1 MANKVTEQL
10 KNKVSEIVFERGTSC
25 FKREEGIINTL
36 LADKKFIT
44 IEADYNEKDKNIRTS
59 MTITQKKGEYIESN
73 CSCVDYNQRKNIC
86 KHIVA
91 LGILSDKTKDVI
103 ETIGTENTIM
113 KFDEIFEKI
122 YEISEKEKEIK
133 PKKKI
138 EKNNNLK
145 SEIKKYENGKIE
157 NKSKKLNKENEI
169 IEKINIRDENK
180 NLETKKELLLEI
192 EVDEE
197 SYSDYRYGYDYE
209 RDNFTPGYV
218 FRIKTGIDKTYYVK
232 DVVKFVDSI
241 IKNEKYN
248 ITGKFVFNP
257 EIHYFSNENRIIIE
271 EIDKFC
277 KKIIKTDTI
286 IRDKKGLKI
295 IKGF

>member
-145 SEIKKYENGKIE
+145 NKKNKIK
-157 NKSKKLNKENEI
+157 
-169 IEKINIRDENK
+169 
-180 NLETKKELLLEI
+180 
-192 EVDEE
+192 
-197 SYSDYRYGYDYE
+197 
-209 RDNFTPGYV
+209 
-218 FRIKTGIDKTYYVK
+218 
-232 DVVKFVDSI
+232 
-241 IKNEKYN
+241 
-248 ITGKFVFNP
+248 
-257 EIHYFSNENRIIIE
+257 
-271 EIDKFC
+271 
-277 KKIIKTDTI
+277 
-286 IRDKKGLKI
+286 
-295 IKGF
+295 

>member
-122 YEISEKEKEIK
+122 
-133 PKKKI
+133 
-138 EKNNNLK
+138 
-145 SEIKKYENGKIE
+145 
-157 NKSKKLNKENEI
+157 
-169 IEKINIRDENK
+169 
-180 NLETKKELLLEI
+180 
-192 EVDEE
+192 
-197 SYSDYRYGYDYE
+197 
-209 RDNFTPGYV
+209 
-218 FRIKTGIDKTYYVK
+218 
-232 DVVKFVDSI
+232 
-241 IKNEKYN
+241 
-248 ITGKFVFNP
+248 
-257 EIHYFSNENRIIIE
+257 
-271 EIDKFC
+271 
-277 KKIIKTDTI
+277 
-286 IRDKKGLKI
+286 
-295 IKGF
+295 